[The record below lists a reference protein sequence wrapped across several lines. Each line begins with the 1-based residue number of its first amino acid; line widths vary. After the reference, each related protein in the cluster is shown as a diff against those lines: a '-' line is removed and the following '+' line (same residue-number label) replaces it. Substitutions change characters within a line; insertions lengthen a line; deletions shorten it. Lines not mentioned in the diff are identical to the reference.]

1 MCSCDKLVYTEYN
14 TVICTSCGLETKSG
28 LDIVQKQAPR
38 DMVPF
43 PAGYSR
49 FKRFSKILDGVLFPT
64 PTVGD
69 NLMLEYLFKKK
80 TYASKAELIKHMKN
94 APLRDKRYTSL
105 HLFCRLF
112 VKGYQPPPAY
122 NYNEVKKRIMMRFQ
136 DVEFGHM
143 NKCPTEQFFNYNHLL
158 VILLSES
165 GLSEHIQFVKDLR
178 CKRRKKYYKEML
190 ERIRTSC
197 KGGGAVVGVSESHT
211 LPAER
216 LDDLRLPPSPKETSE
231 EMCVALLQ
239 TYTRVRTERT
249 QSDSEVSYRPAHG
262 GTPSDEDHRIP
273 SQHPSESV

>member
-14 TVICTSCGLETKSG
+14 TVICTSCGIETKIA
-28 LDIVQKQAPR
+28 LDFVQKQAPR

-69 NLMLEYLFKKK
+69 NMMLEYLFKKK

-143 NKCPTEQFFNYNHLL
+143 NKCPTEQFFNYNHLV

-190 ERIRTSC
+190 ERIRTAC
-197 KGGGAVVGVSESHT
+197 TGGEAVADVSAIRT
-211 LPAER
+211 LPVER
-216 LDDLRLPPSPKETSE
+216 LDGLRLPPFQIPISE
-231 EMCVALLQ
+231 EIYEAPLQ
-239 TYTRVRTERT
+239 TYTPVHTARN
-249 QSDSEVSYRPAHG
+249 QSDSEGSCQSPRE
-262 GTPSDEDHRIP
+262 GTPSDEGHRRP
-273 SQHPSESV
+273 SQHPSESA